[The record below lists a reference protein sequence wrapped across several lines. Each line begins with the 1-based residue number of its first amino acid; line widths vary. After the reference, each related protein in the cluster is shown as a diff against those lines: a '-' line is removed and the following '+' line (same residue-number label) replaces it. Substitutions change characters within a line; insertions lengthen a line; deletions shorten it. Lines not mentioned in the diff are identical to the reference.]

1 VKSREGAAQQ
11 RSMMIFVS
19 LADVEIAR
27 EKAGNGDFEGA
38 IALLNEVV
46 EQGLATGGVAA
57 SYGLIAL
64 VEAHL
69 QRGTDE
75 DIHAAQ
81 VGVDRFAALPVE
93 PGFVWIEI
101 SLLRLRALLAR
112 AMRDD
117 TGYLDFAGRY
127 RTMAN
132 ELGFERHIDAAGA
145 MP

>member
-1 VKSREGAAQQ
+1 
-11 RSMMIFVS
+11 
-19 LADVEIAR
+19 
-27 EKAGNGDFEGA
+27 
-38 IALLNEVV
+38 
-46 EQGLATGGVAA
+46 VAA

>member
-1 VKSREGAAQQ
+1 
-11 RSMMIFVS
+11 
-19 LADVEIAR
+19 VEIAR
-27 EKAGNGDFEGA
+27 EKAESGDFEGG

-46 EQGLATGGVAA
+46 EQGLATGGIAA
-57 SYGLIAL
+57 SYGLNAL

-69 QRGTDE
+69 QRGTDA
-75 DIHAAQ
+75 DIHTAQ
-81 VGVDRFAALPVE
+81 VCVDRFAALPVE
-93 PGFVWIEI
+93 PGIVWFEI

-117 TGYLDFAGRY
+117 TRYRDFADRY

-132 ELGFERHIDAAGA
+132 ELGFEGHIDAAAA